1 MGERIIIYESDE
13 ELRSR
18 LQIAREVNKA
28 VTAIED
34 ATNTKIIN
42 KQSVVYLDMKL
53 NIQFHLRHMKH

>member
-42 KQSVVYLDMKL
+42 KA
-53 NIQFHLRHMKH
+53 